1 MSILDTIVSE
11 MIPIVLHPLIKFP
24 HLPRIKRDRPP
35 SLLPHP
41 RRCTHTHSY
50 PGGIIQSRSHP
61 LKKSTQKEGGNQ
73 GRGDL
78 HTHSHMDGGD
88 QTAAMAEDISSSAA
102 VLDSWENF
110 DHFTPKG

>member
-1 MSILDTIVSE
+1 

-24 HLPRIKRDRPP
+24 HLPGIKRDRPP
-35 SLLPHP
+35 YPSQALYTHPFVP
-41 RRCTHTHSY
+41 RRDNSK
-50 PGGIIQSRSHP
+50 PKP
-61 LKKSTQKEGGNQ
+61 PFKKSTQKEGE
-73 GRGDL
+73 GDL